1 MPDAETLKLLI
12 GPFGVAVLAS
22 VASFLLWRR
31 LNEVQDKRDADNK
44 VLVELVERIAK
55 VQTDD
60 AAAARELAQAIRASG
75 RIAT

>member
-55 VQTDD
+55 TQADD
-60 AAAARELAQAIRASG
+60 ASAARELAQAVRASG
-75 RIAT
+75 RVIT